1 MATRMNARRELT
13 IFFGV
18 KADSPRKIQVNIGKL
33 IYDNPN
39 PNNLEDQAVPSP
51 A

>member
-1 MATRMNARRELT
+1 MPTSVNARRELT
-13 IFFGV
+13 MFFGV
-18 KADSPRKIQVNIGKL
+18 KADSPKNIQVNIGKL
-33 IYDNPN
+33 IYDSPN